1 MKCNSLFLS
10 LLMVFTLMACSS
22 ENNDDTND
30 DPDPFETTNDIAR
43 SIAEYPGSGT
53 LLSSL
58 TSDLSGEVNYTLT
71 FESVPGA
78 FAITT
83 AGLTVADWLVYDYES
98 RTNIT
103 GTIEAS
109 NVTEPEMLSIDIE
122 IDNVDDIWA
131 FLHTS
136 GDAYLDAEPG
146 EWVPILESEYN
157 DLANY
162 LAMTTKSGALDSDLI
177 SPSSISS
184 SAGNV
189 TISAVN
195 DQIMPD
201 GSYLFAFKYYSW
213 VNNSNNVQVKLSEGN
228 FSGPFENVGMA
239 FPEHDD
245 EFNHFVIKGADTPTD
260 GEGYLGMYAPNNYGS
275 KSKSGAQW
283 LFGTGNTSILPNS
296 GSNFVPLYQGI
307 STTLKQ
313 WD

>member
-1 MKCNSLFLS
+1 MNRNLLFIS
-10 LLMVFTLMACSS
+10 MVMVATLWACSS
-22 ENNDDTND
+22 ENSDDTT
-30 DPDPFETTNDIAR
+30 DPDPQQTTNDIAR
-43 SIAEYPGSGT
+43 SIAEYPTSGT

-58 TSDLSGEVNYTLT
+58 SSSLSGEVNYNLT

-78 FAITT
+78 FTITT
-83 AGLTVADWLVYDYES
+83 AGLTVADWLVYDYEQ

-109 NVTEPEMLSIDIE
+109 NGTETETLNIDIE

-136 GDAYLDAEPG
+136 ADAYLDAEPG
-146 EWVPILESEYN
+146 EWIPILESEYN

-162 LAMTTKSGALDSDLI
+162 LAMTSKSGAEDSDLI
-177 SPSSISS
+177 SPTSISS

-189 TISAVN
+189 TISTVN
-195 DQIMPD
+195 EQKLPA

-228 FSGPFENVGMA
+228 FSGPFEDVGLA

-245 EFNHFVIKGADTPTD
+245 EYNHFVIKGADSPTT

-275 KSKSGAQW
+275 KAKSGAQW
-283 LFGTGNTSILPNS
+283 LFGTGNTSILPSS
-296 GSNFVPLYQGI
+296 GSNFVPLYQGL
-307 STTLKQ
+307 SSTLKQ